1 MRLVVIIIGEVL
13 LLFASVLIFRSA
25 WTLMDEYL
33 GNSGLELLL
42 VAGTILT
49 IIGLIIVNYEVKCEI
64 QKKK

>member
-1 MRLVVIIIGEVL
+1 
-13 LLFASVLIFRSA
+13 
-25 WTLMDEYL
+25 MDEYL
-33 GNSGLELLL
+33 GKSGLELLL